1 MNIAL
6 FGKVF
11 ADISKAFK
19 MKSFQ
24 MIQIGPKSSD
34 KYPCK
39 GHIGEIKDGQGGGIV
54 TTEAEI

>member
-1 MNIAL
+1 MNVAL

-11 ADISKAFK
+11 ADISKALE

-24 MIQIGPKSSD
+24 MIQRGPKSND
-34 KYPCK
+34 KYPYK
-39 GHIGEIKDGQGGGIV
+39 GHIGEIKDGRGGGTG